1 MRKSSRFEGFYKLS
15 INDRINYVKEFA
27 NLSDEEVEMLK
38 KASLS
43 LEEAD
48 KMIENVIGI
57 FPLPL
62 GVAMNFLINGR
73 DYIVPMAIEEPSVVA
88 AASHAAKIARV
99 KGGFL
104 ANADES
110 IMIGQIQF
118 VNVKNIF
125 EAKMKILEKKEEL
138 IKIANEIK
146 PSLIKRGG
154 GVRDLNIRVLDTRR
168 GKMLIVHVLIN
179 VVDAMG
185 ANIVNTIC
193 EKLAPYIQ
201 DIIDGEYRLRI
212 VSNLAIYR
220 LARAYAV
227 FDKEA
232 VGGEEIVDGILDAYE
247 FARNDIFRA
256 VTHNKGILNGI
267 IAVATATGQDTRAI
281 ESACHGYAAM
291 NDYKPLTHYE
301 KDEQGNLIGYIEVPL
316 SVGTVGGA
324 TRSNPVARICLK
336 ILGVKT
342 AKELAAVMAAVGLAQ
357 NFAALRALVKEGI
370 QRGHMK
376 LHARQIALSVGCPLH
391 ILDKVVEEMI
401 KNNNFSYDFAK
412 MLVERYK
419 KEE

>member
-1 MRKSSRFEGFYKLS
+1 MKSSRYEGFYKLS
-15 INDRINYVKEFA
+15 IEERIKFVKEFSE
-27 NLSDEEVEMLK
+27 LTDEEVNLLK
-38 KASLS
+38 GQGLK

-73 DYIVPMAIEEPSVVA
+73 DYIIPMAIEEPSVVA
-88 AASHAAKIARV
+88 AASHAAKIARI
-99 KGGFL
+99 KGGFF

-118 VNVKNIF
+118 VDVKNTYDAMI
-125 EAKMKILEKKEEL
+125 KILNKKEEL
-138 IKIANEIK
+138 IRIANEIK
-146 PSLIKRGG
+146 PSIVKRGG
-154 GVRDLNIRVLDTRR
+154 GVKDIIVRELNTNR

-201 DIIDGEYRLRI
+201 DIIGAKFRLRI

-220 LARAYAV
+220 MARAYAI

-232 VGGEEIVDGILDAYE
+232 TGGDEIVEGILDAYE

-267 IAVATATGQDTRAI
+267 IAVAIATGQDTRAI
-281 ESACHGYAAM
+281 EAGCHGYAAL
-291 NDYKPLTHYE
+291 NGYKPLTHYE
-301 KDEQGNLIGYIEVPL
+301 KDKEGNLIGYIEVPL
-316 SVGTVGGA
+316 AVGTVGGA
-324 TRSNPVARICLK
+324 TRSNPVARVCLK
-336 ILGVKT
+336 ILGVKS
-342 AKELAAVMAAVGLAQ
+342 ARELACIMASVGLAQ

-370 QRGHMK
+370 QKGHMK
-376 LHARQIALSVGCPLH
+376 LHARQIALSLGCPLD
-391 ILDKVVEEMI
+391 ILDKVVDEMI
-401 KNNNFSYDFAK
+401 RSNNISYEYAK
-412 MLVERYK
+412 ELIEKYK
-419 KEE
+419 R